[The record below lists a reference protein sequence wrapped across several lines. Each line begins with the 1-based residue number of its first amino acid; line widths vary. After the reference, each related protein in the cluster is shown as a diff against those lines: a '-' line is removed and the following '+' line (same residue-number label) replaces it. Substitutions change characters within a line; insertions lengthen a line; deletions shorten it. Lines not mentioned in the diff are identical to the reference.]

1 MEKQVKYLYYGLT
14 RNSNKPL
21 DPRFKIQSL
30 STIDSE
36 LKEQYRYAGLI
47 FFVIDENKHYLFLND
62 TTTPITLSSFLS
74 SNEVKGLSLL
84 NYSNLT
90 NDLNDTQPTIGK
102 IVTVYPLGVSFIFGG
117 VNWSYYNGVYN
128 IQDDTQ
134 LSTIPNNLRK
144 EGALIVYPTGV
155 RYVFNNDLT
164 KSTEVI
170 VSSGIPGLLERNRY
184 YNINGILYYSINDT
198 LYRIGEKIFI
208 IENIF
213 LNVGETPINHNLNS
227 NYISVLFRINLNN
240 QLITLNTVETLPF
253 KIVNT
258 NQIMIK
264 SDFVLNG
271 DLIITAK

>member
-36 LKEQYRYAGLI
+36 LKEQYRYSGLI

-62 TTTPITLSSFLS
+62 ITTPITLSSFLS
-74 SNEVKGLSLL
+74 SNEVKGLSVL

-90 NDLNDTQPTIGK
+90 NDLNDTEPTIGK

-128 IQDDTQ
+128 IQNDAQ
-134 LSTIPNNLRK
+134 LNTLPNSLRK
-144 EGALIVYPTGV
+144 EGALIIYPTNV

-208 IENIF
+208 IENVF
-213 LNVGETPINHNLNS
+213 LNVGETPINHNFNS

>member
-14 RNSNKPL
+14 RNSDKPL

-90 NDLNDTQPTIGK
+90 NDLNDTEPTIGK

-117 VNWSYYNGVYN
+117 VNWSYHSGVYN
-128 IQDDTQ
+128 IFDDAQ
-134 LSTIPNNLRK
+134 LNTIPNNLRK
-144 EGALIVYPTGV
+144 EGALIIYPTNI

-170 VSSGIPGLLERNRY
+170 VSSGIPGSLERNRY

-198 LYRIGEKIFI
+198 LYRIGEKIFL
-208 IENIF
+208 IENIS
-213 LNVGETPINHNLNS
+213 LSVGETPINHNLNS

-240 QLITLNTVETLPF
+240 QLITLKTVETLPF

-258 NQIMIK
+258 NQIIIK
-264 SDFVLNG
+264 SDFILNG

>member
-21 DPRFKIQSL
+21 DPRFTIQSL
-30 STIDSE
+30 LNIDSE

-47 FFVIDENKHYLFLND
+47 FFVTDENKHYIFLND
-62 TTTPITLSSFLS
+62 VTTPIPLSVFLS

-117 VNWSYYNGVYN
+117 VNWSYYNGFYN
-128 IQDDTQ
+128 IQDDIQ
-134 LSTIPNNLRK
+134 LNTIPNNLRK
-144 EGALIVYPTGV
+144 EGALIIYPTGV
-155 RYVFNNDLT
+155 RYIFNNDLT

-240 QLITLNTVETLPF
+240 QLITLSTVETLPF
-253 KIVNT
+253 KIVDT
-258 NQIMIK
+258 NQIIIK
-264 SDFVLNG
+264 SEFVLNG